1 MKNSNYNTQYNTDEH
16 SPIQRNQSMKNNLHF
31 SLSPRKFQ
39 LPSQSGSLTS
49 RTNSSLQLRHTIN
62 SRIKAILSKSH
73 SDTYLP
79 FSIPKK
85 QLSPNERTSIKMSN
99 KVQSGIREN
108 YFKLFPPSDIKEKT
122 FRKKLIRD
130 YKGANRNFNIEEFIE
145 GSKNKYEELSDVMR
159 QKKQMEI
166 KKSIML
172 ICNFEKRKQSS
183 LPTFEFNLK
192 CINNNNKENNK
203 TKKKIKVKGALDE
216 YYKYKKQK
224 QIKRSEQISKELL
237 HINCGEYE
245 PVRKKNGELK
255 CTTRIVSQKNLNRK
269 IKLYNIENFCFDYE
283 DDVLCEKNAPLLKEL
298 LKSCEVD
305 VLRKTSNFKPK
316 FLKPKLRNNTI
327 RKFSGLCGNFFGG
340 K

>member
-1 MKNSNYNTQYNTDEH
+1 
-16 SPIQRNQSMKNNLHF
+16 
-31 SLSPRKFQ
+31 
-39 LPSQSGSLTS
+39 
-49 RTNSSLQLRHTIN
+49 
-62 SRIKAILSKSH
+62 
-73 SDTYLP
+73 
-79 FSIPKK
+79 
-85 QLSPNERTSIKMSN
+85 
-99 KVQSGIREN
+99 
-108 YFKLFPPSDIKEKT
+108 
-122 FRKKLIRD
+122 
-130 YKGANRNFNIEEFIE
+130 
-145 GSKNKYEELSDVMR
+145 MR

-216 YYKYKKQK
+216 YYKFKKQK

-305 VLRKTSNFKPK
+305 VLRKTSNFQPK

>member
-1 MKNSNYNTQYNTDEH
+1 M
-16 SPIQRNQSMKNNLHF
+16 
-31 SLSPRKFQ
+31 
-39 LPSQSGSLTS
+39 
-49 RTNSSLQLRHTIN
+49 
-62 SRIKAILSKSH
+62 
-73 SDTYLP
+73 
-79 FSIPKK
+79 
-85 QLSPNERTSIKMSN
+85 
-99 KVQSGIREN
+99 
-108 YFKLFPPSDIKEKT
+108 
-122 FRKKLIRD
+122 
-130 YKGANRNFNIEEFIE
+130 
-145 GSKNKYEELSDVMR
+145 NKY
-159 QKKQMEI
+159 QK
-166 KKSIML
+166 S
-172 ICNFEKRKQSS
+172 F
-183 LPTFEFNLK
+183 
-192 CINNNNKENNK
+192 
-203 TKKKIKVKGALDE
+203 
-216 YYKYKKQK
+216 
-224 QIKRSEQISKELL
+224 L